1 MANTVFKLRR
11 SSVAGKQ
18 PNTST
23 LTIGELGI
31 NLTDKIL
38 YSSDGGDVFEIG
50 ANLTTLS
57 VANLTVT
64 GITVNSSILSV
75 NTAISANGSNGTAG
89 QVLTTNSTGVYWST
103 VTGGG
108 GSANADAQYTWTN
121 TQTFQNTIT
130 FSSTING
137 TVNNATYLTGNSVSD
152 LNTYASD
159 KAANAYSNAVS
170 SAASDAS
177 TKAGTAYTNA
187 TSYADTKAGTAY
199 TNAVSYVDTKI
210 GTANTAITGNA
221 ATAYTNAVSYTDTK
235 IGTANTAITG
245 NAATAYTNAVSY
257 VDTKIGTANTAITG
271 NAATAYTNAVS
282 YTDSKIL
289 TANGAITGNA
299 ATAYT
304 NAVAAIASSTANNA
318 NNLGGVAASSY
329 QLNSTLSANVATLT
343 SNNANHVI
351 YANYKTVTASP
362 NTVLANDS
370 LILVNMTANSTINL
384 PAASTTNG
392 SIINIKNINTGY
404 VSIIPNGSDTID
416 GQANLVI
423 QYQYS
428 AAGLISTSTGW
439 AIV

>member
-1 MANTVFKLRR
+1 MANTTFQLRR
-11 SSVAGKQ
+11 SSVAGKA

-23 LTIGELGI
+23 LSTGELAL
-31 NLTDKIL
+31 NVTDRKL
-38 YSSDGGDVFEIG
+38 YSSNGSNIFETG

-108 GSANADAQYTWTN
+108 GSVNADAQYTWTN

-187 TSYADTKAGTAY
+187 TSYADTKAATAY

-245 NAATAYTNAVSY
+245 NAATCLLYTSP
-257 VDTKIGTANTAITG
+257 
-271 NAATAYTNAVS
+271 S
-282 YTDSKIL
+282 PRDS
-289 TANGAITGNA
+289 
-299 ATAYT
+299 
-304 NAVAAIASSTANNA
+304 
-318 NNLGGVAASSY
+318 
-329 QLNSTLSANVATLT
+329 
-343 SNNANHVI
+343 
-351 YANYKTVTASP
+351 
-362 NTVLANDS
+362 
-370 LILVNMTANSTINL
+370 
-384 PAASTTNG
+384 
-392 SIINIKNINTGY
+392 
-404 VSIIPNGSDTID
+404 
-416 GQANLVI
+416 
-423 QYQYS
+423 
-428 AAGLISTSTGW
+428 
-439 AIV
+439 